1 VGQLAEETTMPKS
14 QAIDAELRRRIGDG
28 IGMGL
33 GRNELARRHGVSPG
47 LVSKIAR
54 ERGLWFENCTMTATA
69 TQAQQIDQ
77 WAKRADREDELLHKY
92 LALDNTDSRKARKLS
107 YALYNVSRHHNG
119 QYR

>member
-1 VGQLAEETTMPKS
+1 MPKPTPLPP
-14 QAIDAELRRRIGDG
+14 QLRQQIGDDIAVG
-28 IGMGL
+28 AG
-33 GRNELARRHGVSPG
+33 GRNELARRYGVSPG

-54 ERGLWFENCTMTATA
+54 ERGLWFENCTMTADA
-69 TQAQQIDQ
+69 THAQQIDQ

-92 LALDNTDSRKARKLS
+92 LALDNTDTRKARKLS